1 MFSIQFTKLKDKTW
15 GKVIVCP
22 MATTEACIH
31 VAHDYN
37 LQLTNQKT
45 F

>member
-1 MFSIQFTKLKDKTW
+1 
-15 GKVIVCP
+15 

-31 VAHDYN
+31 VAYDYN